1 MATSHFHSKGL
12 RLILTQL
19 YLFELET
26 IDAHKTKR
34 KMRSR
39 AHGNGRRCAP
49 ASTGLAEPYGQNCEV
64 QP

>member
-1 MATSHFHSKGL
+1 MATSHFHSEGL

-34 KMRSR
+34 KRRSG
-39 AHGNGRRCAP
+39 AHGHRRRCAP
-49 ASTGLAEPYGQNCEV
+49 ASTGLAEPHW
-64 QP
+64 